1 MTKAKRRT
9 PALPYRGTT
18 FASRHVIRLGVNV
31 WWKSRASMSSPRG
44 RAEPGVLLVEQ
55 RGIEH
60 PATGASNVGDR
71 RVDDPDQAT
80 QDDERRR
87 EVSASEDVVEAALA
101 RAIER
106 ATAAGRWD
114 VVAQLAKEL
123 EARRLH
129 QTGKVVHLTKRAA
142 RGGTG

>member
-1 MTKAKRRT
+1 
-9 PALPYRGTT
+9 
-18 FASRHVIRLGVNV
+18 
-31 WWKSRASMSSPRG
+31 
-44 RAEPGVLLVEQ
+44 VEQ

-60 PATGASNVGDR
+60 SPPYVRRVVDR
-71 RVDDPDQAT
+71 RVDDSDQAT
-80 QDDERRR
+80 QNDQMRR

-114 VVAQLAKEL
+114 AVAQLAKEL